1 MAFVMVLSWSRRIF
15 LRFSLDARKESFL
28 RGHVQAFE
36 TWGGLPRVLLYD
48 NLKSAVLQHGI
59 ALIIHKDCSTE
70 QAVAVAELLGD
81 LQEVICRHY
90 HPQLQEFMRQ
100 DRGAGPNA
108 YSDIHEDDVAF

>member
-59 ALIIHKDCSTE
+59 ALIIHKDWSTE

-81 LQEVICRHY
+81 LQEVICRHH
-90 HPQLQEFMRQ
+90 HPQLQESMRQ
-100 DRGAGPNA
+100 DRGA
-108 YSDIHEDDVAF
+108 